1 VVSFTAQP
9 LYPQENS
16 PCYPL
21 ERRLGEPQSQFGPG
35 LSLEIKRPECEAGHS
50 PPSSAEVKKMRGVIP
65 PLPNTPSLRGAQ
77 LKAEVSKE
85 SGTEM

>member
-1 VVSFTAQP
+1 VSRPAVEPTQLPLQWVVGA
-9 LYPQENS
+9 
-16 PCYPL
+16 
-21 ERRLGEPQSQFGPG
+21 